1 MNAKSKVTKLTVLGL
16 LALVAS
22 MCVPPEASNEDNS
35 VAEMARLD
43 SLREVLCPRLMSSA
57 AEYYRNRDWE
67 STVKLYQQILDL
79 GCDQYDPVLAPPQEI
94 YLYYAIAYEFM
105 GKFDSSEYVIL
116 RGLQLLPENVDL
128 LKRLAYAYKKQGLKD
143 KEINTYERITELV
156 PDDVATLTE
165 LAKLYG
171 EQEKYKDQIY
181 ILQKILD
188 IEPNN
193 EIVQGDL
200 AIAYEK
206 SGRDPLEVYRDRFN
220 SNPDNISY
228 GLDLA
233 DRLIAAERPEEAI
246 PVLRRVIKTDKSSK
260 LAYRKLGQAYILAD
274 DLESAS
280 KAYEEL
286 FKLDPRDFRVAIKIS
301 DVNILLQN
309 YGKAL
314 RWADKAIQLSTK
326 SGEAYGQKGNVYY
339 KAFQNCR
346 TADIS
351 TDDRIVATL
360 AYSYFEKAEEKGFR
374 RFSNSK
380 KWLAENEV
388 LFNNANWF
396 MLDPEV
402 KNKGWVK
409 PTSECYQ
416 WVTEKLNK
424 DPSW

>member
-16 LALVAS
+16 LALVAT
-22 MCVPPEASNEDNS
+22 MCVPPEASNEDDS

-67 STVKLYQQILDL
+67 STVRLYQQILDL
-79 GCDQYDPVLAPPQEI
+79 GCDQYDPVLAPPEEI

-105 GKFDSSEYVIL
+105 GKYDSSEYVIL

-143 KEINTYERITELV
+143 KEINVYERVMELE
-156 PDDVATLTE
+156 PDDVASMTE

-171 EQEKYKDQIY
+171 EEGKYKDQIY
-181 ILQKILD
+181 VLQKILD
-188 IEPNN
+188 IEPDN

-206 SGRDPLEVYRDRFN
+206 SGRDPLEVYRNRFN

-233 DRLIAAERPEEAI
+233 DRLITAERPEEAI
-246 PVLRRVIKTDKSSK
+246 PVLRRVIRADKSSK
-260 LAYRKLGQAYILAD
+260 LAYRKLGQAYMLAD

-286 FKLDPRDFRVAIKIS
+286 FKLDPRDYQVAIKIS
-301 DVNILLQN
+301 EVNTLLQN
-309 YGKAL
+309 YGKAI
-314 RWADKAIQLSTK
+314 RWADKAIQISSK
-326 SGEAYGQKGNVYY
+326 SGEGYGQKGNVYY

-360 AYSYFEKAEEKGFR
+360 AYNYFEKAEEKGFR
-374 RFSNSK
+374 RYSNSK
-380 KWLAENEV
+380 KWLSENEV
-388 LFNNANWF
+388 LFGNANWF

-424 DPSW
+424 EPGW